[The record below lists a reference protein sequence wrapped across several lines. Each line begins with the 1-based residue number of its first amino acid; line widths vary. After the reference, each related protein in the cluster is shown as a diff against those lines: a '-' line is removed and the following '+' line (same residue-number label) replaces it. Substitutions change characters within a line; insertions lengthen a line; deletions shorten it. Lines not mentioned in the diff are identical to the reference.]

1 MFSTRHYVPNLPL
14 LLLVLSESLV
24 NPCRSSF
31 VIENVW
37 RGFASDNYA
46 GIHPEVLAAIASA
59 NVGHQTAYGADVV
72 TERLGTV
79 VRQHFGDQAE
89 VFPVFNGT
97 GANVVALQAM
107 MQRWEAVICASSA
120 HINADEGGA
129 PEKMAGLK
137 LWTVPAP
144 DGKLTPELIDVHA
157 FGFGDVHRAQPS
169 VVSITQSTE
178 MGTIYTPEE
187 VRAICEHAHSLGMSV
202 HMDGARISNAAAAL
216 GVGMR
221 AFTTDAGVD
230 LLSLGGTKNGAMGA
244 EAVVVLNPRFSSAV
258 PFVRKTSMQLSS
270 KMRFTS
276 AQLVGLFEGDLWLQ
290 LATHSNSMAAAL
302 DKGVR
307 AIDGIE
313 VPRPTQANA
322 VFARLPMPV
331 IERLQQQFRFY
342 VWDQTL
348 GEVRWMCSWDTSEQD
363 VEDFLTAIRHEMSHV

>member
-1 MFSTRHYVPNLPL
+1 
-14 LLLVLSESLV
+14 
-24 NPCRSSF
+24 

-46 GIHPEVLAAIASA
+46 GIHPDVLAAIAAA

-187 VRAICEHAHSLGMSV
+187 VRAISDHAHSLGMSV

-221 AFTTDAGVD
+221 NFTTDAGVD

-244 EAVVVLNPRFSSAV
+244 EAVVVLNPRFGSAV

-276 AQLVGLFEGDLWLQ
+276 AQLVALFEGDLWLQ
-290 LATHSNSMAAAL
+290 LATHSNSIAAAL

-307 AIDGIE
+307 AIDGID

-363 VEDFLTAIRHEMSHV
+363 VEDFLTAIRREMSHA

>member
-1 MFSTRHYVPNLPL
+1 M
-14 LLLVLSESLV
+14 
-24 NPCRSSF
+24 
-31 VIENVW
+31 IENVW

-46 GIHPEVLAAIASA
+46 GIHPDVLAAIAAA

-187 VRAICEHAHSLGMSV
+187 VRAISDHAHSLGMSV

-221 AFTTDAGVD
+221 NFTTDAGVD

-244 EAVVVLNPRFSSAV
+244 EAVVVLNPRFGSAV

-276 AQLVGLFEGDLWLQ
+276 AQLVALFEGDLWLQ

-307 AIDGIE
+307 AIDGID

-363 VEDFLTAIRHEMSHV
+363 VEDFLTAIRREMSHA

>member
-1 MFSTRHYVPNLPL
+1 M
-14 LLLVLSESLV
+14 
-24 NPCRSSF
+24 CSS
-31 VIENVW
+31 
-37 RGFASDNYA
+37 D
-46 GIHPEVLAAIASA
+46 L
-59 NVGHQTAYGADVV
+59 
-72 TERLGTV
+72 
-79 VRQHFGDQAE
+79 
-89 VFPVFNGT
+89 
-97 GANVVALQAM
+97 
-107 MQRWEAVICASSA
+107 IC
-120 HINADEGGA
+120 D
-129 PEKMAGLK
+129 
-137 LWTVPAP
+137 
-144 DGKLTPELIDVHA
+144 
-157 FGFGDVHRAQPS
+157 
-169 VVSITQSTE
+169 
-178 MGTIYTPEE
+178 
-187 VRAICEHAHSLGMSV
+187 HAHSLGMSV

-221 AFTTDAGVD
+221 AFTRDAGVD
-230 LLSLGGTKNGAMGA
+230 LVSLGGTKNGAMGA

-276 AQLVGLFEGDLWLQ
+276 AQLVALFEGDLWLQ

-363 VEDFLTAIRHEMSHV
+363 IEDFLAAIRREISHV

>member
-1 MFSTRHYVPNLPL
+1 M
-14 LLLVLSESLV
+14 
-24 NPCRSSF
+24 
-31 VIENVW
+31 IENVW

-46 GIHPEVLAAIASA
+46 GIHPDVLAAMAAA

-72 TERLGTV
+72 TERLGAV
-79 VRQHFGDQAE
+79 VKQHFGDQAE

-144 DGKLTPELIDVHA
+144 EGKLTPELIDVHA

-178 MGTIYTPEE
+178 MGTIYTPDE
-187 VRAICEHAHSLGMSV
+187 VRAISDHAHSLGMSV

-230 LLSLGGTKNGAMGA
+230 VLSLGGTKNGAMGA
-244 EAVVVLNPRFSSAV
+244 EAVVVLNPRFASAV

-276 AQLVGLFEGDLWLQ
+276 AQLVALFEGDLWLQ
-290 LATHSNSMAAAL
+290 LAQHSNTMAAVL
-302 DKGVR
+302 DRGVR
-307 AIDGIE
+307 GIDGIE
-313 VPRPTQANA
+313 VPRKTQANA
-322 VFARLPMPV
+322 VFARLPMTV

-348 GEVRWMCSWDTSEQD
+348 GEVRWMCSWDTTEAD
-363 VEDFLTAIRHEMSHV
+363 VEAFLTAIRHEMSQG